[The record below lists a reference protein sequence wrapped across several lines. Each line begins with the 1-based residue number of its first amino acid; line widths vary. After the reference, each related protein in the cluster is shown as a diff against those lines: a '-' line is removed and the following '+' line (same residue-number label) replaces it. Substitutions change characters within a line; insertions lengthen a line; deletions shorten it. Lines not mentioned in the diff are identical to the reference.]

1 MAERFDLQKIG
12 NAPITSKELERI
24 GLSRSKIRLLTQEGT
39 LLRIGRGVYQ
49 LPSVELDNE
58 SLYRAATKRIKG
70 PSAVCL
76 LSALSHYNLTD
87 EIPKQTWLLVNIDS
101 RSIHKDIR
109 LYRSNNPH
117 WKIGIVKADGYK
129 ITSLERTIVDAL
141 ILKKKFGNLGIEALK
156 RALKEKL
163 TTASKIMDMAAKLNS
178 DDLVLPYLQALT

>member
-1 MAERFDLQKIG
+1 MAKIYDLQKIG
-12 NAPITSKELERI
+12 KAPITSKELEQR
-24 GLSRSKIRLLTQEGT
+24 GLSRSKIRALTRDAK

-49 LPSVELDNE
+49 LPDVELDNE

-70 PSAVCL
+70 QSAVCM

-109 LYRSNNPH
+109 LYRSNNPN

-141 ILKKKFGNLGIEALK
+141 ILKKKLGTLGIEALK
-156 RALKEKL
+156 KALKERL
-163 TTASKIMDMAAKLNS
+163 TTASQIMDMAAKL
-178 DDLVLPYLQALT
+178 DADELVLPFLQALA